1 MAEELDEFGIPVRN
15 SKPTVDEFGIPLK
28 KKVASATGGYGSQL
42 GSQTFQPTKAY
53 VPAPFIGE
61 APKAYKAPSQP
72 KAAKKPEVSYGQNLE
87 AMFASGVD
95 QLGRMVSSI
104 PSGLLDLSI
113 QAFGTPALKAS
124 MDAEALGKLAEKQLG
139 VKEKYNPFSPNNYLA
154 NLYKER
160 GKTAQAATNLKY
172 GGSVSDA
179 VSNGDYA
186 EAGKLLSL
194 NVAQALPVMVGLV
207 ASRGAGASEAASLI
221 GLGVGTQ
228 AQTYQDLKQ
237 QYPDIDKNTLLTN
250 SILTGLGEAGSEL
263 VGTSLLYNQGR
274 KLLAKGATK
283 EAEDLV
289 KGGVKSYLDNAF
301 KKAFVGSAV
310 ISDASGEMANQ
321 VWKNFVDKETVDPN
335 KQLLDGVLDAGI
347 VSLGMTGPVAGGIK
361 VADRVINPVAKQTIT
376 DNSNKIQEI
385 NKELDNP
392 DVNTTTKAL
401 LLNQVSDL
409 TEKVNDAIDEDNNI
423 YKSLDEG
430 QKEEVN
436 RIADEIDGLTES
448 LQSSNISEPTKEL
461 LKGQIETLNT
471 QLQDAIQKPST
482 TSQVPPVIEG
492 EQNIQEGGEGVGQS
506 IQGTQAP
513 QEVIAKEEV
522 VIPDFKTESNERKSE
537 AIKKYKS
544 ISDIDLESRFN
555 NLESK
560 DVLTDSDKNELRDI
574 EYVQENREWNSILNV
589 SPEEAL
595 NNLNKLKSSETSFIE
610 KRDIRESA
618 DIINKYKNASELTD
632 NDIKKDFKESLFGNP
647 TTWYADA
654 LKLKQSVQESINRGI
669 SPSDLTD
676 YAEAEFIKD
685 GYDEATAKSTVS
697 NMLRPIFERNN
708 LLNQEK
714 PKELV
719 SKKEL
724 VQPKKQFT
732 EEEVNSNG
740 YDLVE
745 KLPSLGK
752 TKGMPTLKQQQ
763 ELEAKGIDMNNVVF
777 FSMKDGSVGVGL
789 SRELTTKAPQEEVVT
804 PVEPNIIKFTQ
815 KDGTKIDVDLNGLEL
830 VGPENV
836 DFESGNLY
844 QFAIKSG
851 DNKLGAIEVGK
862 KGDDVQIAVSAI
874 FKNINSE
881 YQKPFMDRVLDL
893 LKNVFVKPFKNVVIT
908 DSPNRGKGI
917 GKVAYGILA
926 KTLKDNYGK
935 KLISDTNRSDA
946 AEGLW
951 RSLER
956 QGLAKVIGD
965 KNGPR
970 EGYYYEYV
978 VPEVKETII
987 ETPEFTAVKDEVFSA
1002 RGKENKTDALVR
1014 LKDVATEEEFQ
1025 NFLDENPRFNK
1036 YVEGGPEQKKLGAS
1050 RIVGEAIQPEEF
1062 TEFEEVTNED
1072 AEAMLRDSI
1081 ETPFRNKEK
1090 LDKTSKS
1097 LVSRIIKAAFDSQ
1110 YEVIQKLLK
1119 QGGDI
1124 GKVAV
1129 ATLKNRKGYNGK
1141 ASIINRLFN
1150 KEIFDDLSSAPNLE
1164 VSGRKISEKELF
1176 DVFLNLNRIINI
1188 DARISDKFAQLVQVD
1203 RKIKEGIKNKS
1214 LDKEQLAELE
1224 NQKSILYEYLKD
1236 RKAVNVVN
1244 GEYVPVQYLH
1254 PKNRT
1259 AATARAELAV
1269 LKSALPDVY
1278 KKLSKSYD
1286 AYTDAF
1292 RFLLDE
1298 QYKNGMISKS
1308 VYDELFSYNY
1318 IPTKYIQYFIEN
1330 ELSQDNPVL
1339 ASKLSSSIKNLT
1351 GGSDSDVI
1359 TNFQAILEL
1368 YTNSVYK
1375 RIYENRA
1382 AKSLAKSVR
1391 DTGEQSKSLM
1401 RTNQLVK
1408 DADAKLSKQPMYN
1421 INLDMY
1427 IQEPTGEDKFGNPT
1441 YGDVPTG
1448 YDVIYFYDADG
1459 KRERVVASKDF
1470 VDTWYDR
1477 GGLLSPKGEEYL
1489 AGISKWSGVNLFKSL
1504 ITKNNP
1510 AFGIY
1515 QILQDAP
1522 QALIATKAYP
1532 DLILGSA
1539 QLASDYAT
1547 VSKDIVKFIK
1557 NDEITPLFKEAIDA
1571 GIFSDFLSTE
1581 SDILRSQ
1588 TLVNADGSTN
1598 YKTTAKALKS
1608 RLGKAVGDTLN
1619 SIAQTNEAIEYLTRL
1634 AVYKRMKQNLVS
1646 KYTKENGGVEPT
1658 ENQMFDIQQLAAQ
1671 EARNVVDFSRSGTII
1686 KPLNKVFAYLNAGMQ
1701 AFYSSARSLKNNPT
1715 KAAVMLTEIG
1725 LGGVAVMAMSLGA
1738 YGDDKEKKKRLA
1750 KYMMLSK
1757 YQKANYFNIYNPY
1770 TDDPEMEW
1778 IRIPKPQPFRG
1789 FINLLE
1795 QGYLHNVM
1803 GVDIDMKQ
1811 AKEAFSN
1818 DIPVSPEWFGVT
1830 DLITRNPFV
1839 NGVIKY
1845 SFNYD
1850 AFRNQDVVKNAE
1862 KIEDWAEGIDDE
1874 NVSKLYK
1881 QLGKSTK
1888 DLLGGEG
1895 ISPKRAQAFSQSL
1908 IGDPSRNTTTAVLDK
1923 FGKSLFYIINGDEKG
1938 LDEEF
1943 GDRTVADNIFK
1954 LTGLKG
1960 RLFSKTPKMDA
1971 SFMEGLDEQRRELF
1985 TKRLLIRSEI
1995 EDIYNTADS
2004 KQEANKLVNERL
2016 NELVK
2021 NKDITPQYK
2030 KKIIASETKK
2040 DILKDKPSWYKS
2052 LLYSESND
2060 EKVQILK
2067 HYTKDMSNDE
2077 YKKAAMFLLQNK
2089 IISPEVTK
2097 EFAIVRNKK

>member
-28 KKVASATGGYGSQL
+28 KKVALAPGGYGSQL
-42 GSQTFQPTKAY
+42 GSQTFQPTKAF
-53 VPAPFIGE
+53 VPTPLIGAGVQDFQKQE
-61 APKAYKAPSQP
+61 ARRQ
-72 KAAKKPEVSYGQNLE
+72 AA
-87 AMFASGVD
+87 
-95 QLGRMVSSI
+95 
-104 PSGLLDLSI
+104 
-113 QAFGTPALKAS
+113 
-124 MDAEALGKLAEKQLG
+124 AEKLSNKLQG
-139 VKEKYNPFSPNNYLA
+139 Q
-154 NLYKER
+154 
-160 GKTAQAATNLKY
+160 QAAYYSAQGEQGFANVENAKLQSDYNQLQAVIQKDLGNKGNDFSITYNKLLQGTGSMISGAIDAGLNGLKY
-172 GGSVSDA
+172 SGITPFVSDA
-179 VSNGDYA
+179 TIIDYRANIAPEVKTFLKETIGADVDKGAERKYDENFVTGAIGGLAYSVPAMVTPFGIGLYSQAYDSGLDLINSTPAGKNLTEDEKTLFAGTLGAVVGRIEKFGLNRTLGRTLSSELANGLAFKAINELSKKGGAKITSKAIGDFA
-186 EAGKLLSL
+186 EASLRGTKNRLLNSADQGYRAVLDEFSTGALQEGSTIGLEQVTNKLKDKDIFDTQDMGEMFGRVLKS
-194 NVAQALPVMVGLV
+194 AAAEGLGGGILGTAKGGLLINTKNHIV
-207 ASRGAGASEAASLI
+207 NKISEA
-221 GLGVGTQ
+221 
-228 AQTYQDLKQ
+228 
-237 QYPDIDKNTLLTN
+237 
-250 SILTGLGEAGSEL
+250 
-263 VGTSLLYNQGR
+263 
-274 KLLAKGATK
+274 
-283 EAEDLV
+283 
-289 KGGVKSYLDNAF
+289 KSFD
-301 KKAFVGSAV
+301 
-310 ISDASGEMANQ
+310 
-321 VWKNFVDKETVDPN
+321 
-335 KQLLDGVLDAGI
+335 
-347 VSLGMTGPVAGGIK
+347 
-361 VADRVINPVAKQTIT
+361 
-376 DNSNKIQEI
+376 
-385 NKELDNP
+385 
-392 DVNTTTKAL
+392 DVRNL
-401 LLNQVSDL
+401 LLNVEQIGQENNYTPEEIQEVV
-409 TEKVNDAIDEDNNI
+409 TTVNDIVQKKEKLPQDLNPAQTSGIVGLMIDRDELTDNL
-423 YKSLDEG
+423 KDL
-430 QKEEVN
+430 EVELN
-436 RIADEIDGLTES
+436 NTDDALKPVKAGEIELVKKQIAAVNTKMAEIAQNPEY
-448 LQSSNISEPTKEL
+448 
-461 LKGQIETLNT
+461 
-471 QLQDAIQKPST
+471 AIQKPST

-492 EQNIQEGGEGVGQS
+492 GQNIQEGGERVGQR
-506 IQGTQAP
+506 IEGTQAP
-513 QEVIAKEEV
+513 QEVIIQEPTAAVNQEEV
-522 VIPDFKTESNERKSE
+522 ARLRAEEQQEIAEAIPNIEEYKVDGKIDRGLMAGTEDLKKYDAIYDKYDKLITPLLPQKTEQIGIAFAPYREKNVATLPEDEQIRNSE
-537 AIKKYKS
+537 EYK
-544 ISDIDLESRFN
+544 LH
-555 NLESK
+555 
-560 DVLTDSDKNELRDI
+560 
-574 EYVQENREWNSILNV
+574 QENVI
-589 SPEEAL
+589 
-595 NNLNKLKSSETSFIE
+595 NLAGL
-610 KRDIRESA
+610 
-618 DIINKYKNASELTD
+618 L
-632 NDIKKDFKESLFGNP
+632 
-647 TTWYADA
+647 
-654 LKLKQSVQESINRGI
+654 GI
-669 SPSDLTD
+669 P
-676 YAEAEFIKD
+676 
-685 GYDEATAKSTVS
+685 
-697 NMLRPIFERNN
+697 
-708 LLNQEK
+708 
-714 PKELV
+714 V
-719 SKKEL
+719 SKKIDTWGGYVDSETGRP
-724 VQPKKQFT
+724 VQ
-732 EEEVNSNG
+732 EVSNVIEVNATPEQAE
-740 YDLVE
+740 VMAAI
-745 KLPSLGK
+745 LGK
-752 TKGMPTLKQQQ
+752 AAPEMQDSILVGSYNPQGNGTEHVIKTGSFENASNAIQYLKENGIEYFTIDKNNGDIIILDFDNSIPENIINFVNKLNQNGIETEHEVQAV
-763 ELEAKGIDMNNVVF
+763 EAKLIGNESYDSILSQQRGKIIEQTGFDIDSF
-777 FSMKDGSVGVGL
+777 IGEARKRFEEIKSS
-789 SRELTTKAPQEEVVT
+789 QEAINAKQEVV
-804 PVEPNIIKFTQ
+804 K
-815 KDGTKIDVDLNGLEL
+815 
-830 VGPENV
+830 
-836 DFESGNLY
+836 
-844 QFAIKSG
+844 
-851 DNKLGAIEVGK
+851 
-862 KGDDVQIAVSAI
+862 
-874 FKNINSE
+874 
-881 YQKPFMDRVLDL
+881 
-893 LKNVFVKPFKNVVIT
+893 
-908 DSPNRGKGI
+908 
-917 GKVAYGILA
+917 
-926 KTLKDNYGK
+926 
-935 KLISDTNRSDA
+935 
-946 AEGLW
+946 
-951 RSLER
+951 
-956 QGLAKVIGD
+956 
-965 KNGPR
+965 
-970 EGYYYEYV
+970 
-978 VPEVKETII
+978 
-987 ETPEFTAVKDEVFSA
+987 A
-1002 RGKENKTDALVR
+1002 RGKVNKTNALAR

-1025 NFLDENPRFNK
+1025 TFLEDNPRFNK

-1062 TEFEEVTNED
+1062 TEFEEVPNED

-1097 LVSRIIKAAFDSQ
+1097 LVSRIIRAAFDSQ

-1124 GKVAV
+1124 GKITV
-1129 ATLKNRKGYNGK
+1129 ATLKNRKGYNGM
-1141 ASIINRLFN
+1141 ASIKNRQFN
-1150 KEIFDDLSSAPNLE
+1150 KDIFNDLSFAPNIQ
-1164 VSGRKISEKELF
+1164 VAGRKTSERELF
-1176 DVFLNLNRIINI
+1176 DTFLNLNRIINI
-1188 DARISDKFAQLVQVD
+1188 DARIRDKFSQLVQVD
-1203 RKIKEGIKNKS
+1203 RKIKEGIKNNS
-1214 LDKEQLAELE
+1214 LNKEQLAELTKE
-1224 NQKSILYEYLKD
+1224 KEILEDYLD
-1236 RKAVNVVN
+1236 NRKALRTVN

-1254 PKNRT
+1254 SGGRT
-1259 AATARAELAV
+1259 AASARAELAV
-1269 LKSALPDVY
+1269 LKSAIPDVY
-1278 KKLSKSYD
+1278 EKLNKSYD

-1298 QYKNGMISKS
+1298 QFNNGMISKS

-1318 IPTKYIQYFIEN
+1318 IPTKYIQHFIEN

-1339 ASKLSSSIKNLT
+1339 ASKLSSTIKNLT

-1401 RTNQLVK
+1401 KTNQLVK

-1421 INLDMY
+1421 VNLDMY

-1448 YDVIYFYDADG
+1448 YDVIYFYDANG

-1489 AGISKWSGVNLFKSL
+1489 SGISKWSGVNLFKSL

-1532 DLILGSA
+1532 DFILGSF

-1547 VSKDIVKFIK
+1547 VSKDIIKFVK
-1557 NDEITPLFKEAIDA
+1557 NDEVTPLFKEAIDA

-1581 SDILRSQ
+1581 NDILRSQ
-1588 TLVNADGSTN
+1588 TLVNSDGSTN
-1598 YKTTAKALKS
+1598 YKTTAKALKN
-1608 RLGKAVGDTLN
+1608 RIGKAVNSTLD

-1634 AVYKRMKQNLVS
+1634 AVYKRMKQNLVA

-1686 KPLNKVFAYLNAGMQ
+1686 KPLNKVFAYLNAGIQ

-1715 KAAVMLTEIG
+1715 KAAVLLTEIG
-1725 LGGVAVMAMSLGA
+1725 IGGVAVMAMSLGA

-1803 GVDIDMKQ
+1803 DVDINMKQ
-1811 AKEAFSN
+1811 AQEAFSN
-1818 DIPVSPEWFGVT
+1818 DVPLEPSLL
-1830 DLITRNPFV
+1830 DLLTRNPLINATV
-1839 NGVIKY
+1839 KY
-1845 SFNYD
+1845 SMNKD
-1850 AFRNQDVVKNAE
+1850 VFRNQDVVKNAE

-1923 FGKSLFYIINGDEKG
+1923 FGKSLFYIINGDQKG

-1960 RLFSKTPKMDA
+1960 RLFSKTPKMDS

-2004 KQEANKLVNERL
+2004 KQEATKLVNERL

-2030 KKIIASETKK
+2030 KKIIASESKK

-2067 HYTKDMSNDE
+2067 HYTEGMSNDE

>member
-42 GSQTFQPTKAY
+42 GSQTFQPTKAF
-53 VPAPFIGE
+53 VPAPLIGQGAKE
-61 APKAYKAPSQP
+61 YKAPSKQ
-72 KAAKKPEVSYGQNLE
+72 KVAIEPEVSYGQNLE

-124 MDAEALGKLAEKQLG
+124 MDAEMLGKLAEKQLG
-139 VKEKYNPFSPNNYLA
+139 VKESYNPFSPNNYLA

-160 GKTAQAATNLKY
+160 GKAAQAATNLKY

-228 AQTYQDLKQ
+228 ATTYEDLKQ
-237 QYPDIDKNTLLTN
+237 RYPDIDKNTLLTN

-283 EAEDLV
+283 EAEDLI

-335 KQLLDGVLDAGI
+335 RELLDGVLDAGI

-361 VADRVINPVAKQTIT
+361 VADRVLNPVAKQTIT

-392 DVNTTTKAL
+392 EVNTTTKAL

-436 RIADEIDGLTES
+436 RIADEIEGLTES

-471 QLQDAIQKPST
+471 QLQNAIQKPST

-492 EQNIQEGGEGVGQS
+492 GQNLQEGGQRVGQGVE
-506 IQGTQAP
+506 GTQAP
-513 QEVIAKEEV
+513 QEVTIQEPTAAINQEEV
-522 VIPDFKTESNERKSE
+522 ARLRAEEQQEIAEAIPNIEEYKVDGKIDRGLMAGTEDLKKYEAIYDKYDKLITPLLSE
-537 AIKKYKS
+537 APKQGI
-544 ISDIDLESRFN
+544 RT
-555 NLESK
+555 
-560 DVLTDSDKNELRDI
+560 V
-574 EYVQENREWNSILNV
+574 
-589 SPEEAL
+589 
-595 NNLNKLKSSETSFIE
+595 KL
-610 KRDIRESA
+610 
-618 DIINKYKNASELTD
+618 
-632 NDIKKDFKESLFGNP
+632 
-647 TTWYADA
+647 
-654 LKLKQSVQESINRGI
+654 
-669 SPSDLTD
+669 
-676 YAEAEFIKD
+676 
-685 GYDEATAKSTVS
+685 
-697 NMLRPIFERNN
+697 
-708 LLNQEK
+708 
-714 PKELV
+714 
-719 SKKEL
+719 
-724 VQPKKQFT
+724 
-732 EEEVNSNG
+732 EVNDDLSNNG
-740 YDLVE
+740 IGLRAVE
-745 KLPSLGK
+745 GPDGKFTIRQEIGGKIVGKSLGK
-752 TKGMPTLKQQQ
+752 SFDTIEQLQQ
-763 ELEAKGIDMNNVVF
+763 EYDGGI
-777 FSMKDGSVGVGL
+777 KD
-789 SRELTTKAPQEEVVT
+789 
-804 PVEPNIIKFTQ
+804 IIT
-815 KDGTKIDVDLNGLEL
+815 
-830 VGPENV
+830 
-836 DFESGNLY
+836 
-844 QFAIKSG
+844 
-851 DNKLGAIEVGK
+851 
-862 KGDDVQIAVSAI
+862 
-874 FKNINSE
+874 
-881 YQKPFMDRVLDL
+881 
-893 LKNVFVKPFKNVVIT
+893 
-908 DSPNRGKGI
+908 
-917 GKVAYGILA
+917 
-926 KTLKDNYGK
+926 
-935 KLISDTNRSDA
+935 SDA
-946 AEGLW
+946 INEAQA
-951 RSLER
+951 RDLEN
-956 QGLAKVIGD
+956 AKLDVN
-965 KNGPR
+965 K
-970 EGYYYEYV
+970 
-978 VPEVKETII
+978 
-987 ETPEFTAVKDEVFSA
+987 A
-1002 RGKENKTDALVR
+1002 RGKENKTNALAR

-1025 NFLDENPRFNK
+1025 TFLDENPRFNK

-1050 RIVGEAIQPEEF
+1050 RIVGEAIKPEEF

-1090 LDKTSKS
+1090 LDKTAKS
-1097 LVSRIIKAAFDSQ
+1097 LTSRIIKAAFDSQ
-1110 YEVIQKLLK
+1110 VEVIQKLLK

-1124 GKVAV
+1124 GKIVV

-1150 KEIFDDLSSAPNLE
+1150 KEIFDDLSLAPNIE
-1164 VSGRKISEKELF
+1164 VAGRKTSERELF
-1176 DVFLNLNRIINI
+1176 DTVLNLNRIINI

-1203 RKIKEGIKNKS
+1203 RKIKEGVKNNS
-1214 LDKEQLAELE
+1214 LNKEKLAQLTKEKEILE
-1224 NQKSILYEYLKD
+1224 DYLD
-1236 RKAVNVVN
+1236 NRKALRTVN

-1254 PKNRT
+1254 SGGRT
-1259 AATARAELAV
+1259 AASARAELAV

-1278 KKLSKSYD
+1278 EKLSKSYD

-1292 RFLLDE
+1292 RFLLEE

-1318 IPTKYIQYFIEN
+1318 IPTKYIQHFIEN

-1401 RTNQLVK
+1401 KTNQIVK
-1408 DADAKLSKQPMYN
+1408 DADAKLSNKPMYN

-1522 QALIATKAYP
+1522 QALIATQAYP
-1532 DLILGSA
+1532 DLILGSV
-1539 QLASDYAT
+1539 QLASDYAS
-1547 VSKDIVKFIK
+1547 VSKDIIKFIK

-1598 YKTTAKALKS
+1598 YKTAAKALKG
-1608 RLGKAVGDTLN
+1608 RVGKAVESTLN

-1634 AVYKRMKQNLVS
+1634 AVYKRMKQNLVK

-1658 ENQMFDIQQLAAQ
+1658 ESQMFDIQQLAAQ

-1757 YQKANYFNIYNPY
+1757 YQKANYFNIYNPF

-1778 IRIPKPQPFRG
+1778 VRIPKPQPFRG

-1803 GVDIDMKQ
+1803 DVDINMEQ

-1845 SFNYD
+1845 SFNKD

-1888 DLLGGEG
+1888 DLFGGEG

-1960 RLFSKTPKMDA
+1960 RLFSKTPKMDS

-2004 KQEANKLVNERL
+2004 KQEATKLVNERL

-2030 KKIIASETKK
+2030 KKIIASESKK

-2067 HYTKDMSNDE
+2067 HYTEGMSNDE

>member
-1 MAEELDEFGIPVRN
+1 
-15 SKPTVDEFGIPLK
+15 
-28 KKVASATGGYGSQL
+28 
-42 GSQTFQPTKAY
+42 
-53 VPAPFIGE
+53 
-61 APKAYKAPSQP
+61 
-72 KAAKKPEVSYGQNLE
+72 
-87 AMFASGVD
+87 
-95 QLGRMVSSI
+95 
-104 PSGLLDLSI
+104 
-113 QAFGTPALKAS
+113 
-124 MDAEALGKLAEKQLG
+124 
-139 VKEKYNPFSPNNYLA
+139 
-154 NLYKER
+154 
-160 GKTAQAATNLKY
+160 
-172 GGSVSDA
+172 
-179 VSNGDYA
+179 
-186 EAGKLLSL
+186 
-194 NVAQALPVMVGLV
+194 
-207 ASRGAGASEAASLI
+207 
-221 GLGVGTQ
+221 
-228 AQTYQDLKQ
+228 
-237 QYPDIDKNTLLTN
+237 
-250 SILTGLGEAGSEL
+250 
-263 VGTSLLYNQGR
+263 
-274 KLLAKGATK
+274 
-283 EAEDLV
+283 
-289 KGGVKSYLDNAF
+289 
-301 KKAFVGSAV
+301 
-310 ISDASGEMANQ
+310 
-321 VWKNFVDKETVDPN
+321 
-335 KQLLDGVLDAGI
+335 
-347 VSLGMTGPVAGGIK
+347 
-361 VADRVINPVAKQTIT
+361 
-376 DNSNKIQEI
+376 
-385 NKELDNP
+385 
-392 DVNTTTKAL
+392 
-401 LLNQVSDL
+401 
-409 TEKVNDAIDEDNNI
+409 
-423 YKSLDEG
+423 
-430 QKEEVN
+430 
-436 RIADEIDGLTES
+436 
-448 LQSSNISEPTKEL
+448 
-461 LKGQIETLNT
+461 
-471 QLQDAIQKPST
+471 
-482 TSQVPPVIEG
+482 
-492 EQNIQEGGEGVGQS
+492 VGQG
-506 IQGTQAP
+506 IEGTQAP
-513 QEVIAKEEV
+513 QETPIQEPTAAINQEEV
-522 VIPDFKTESNERKSE
+522 ARLRAEEQQELAE
-537 AIKKYKS
+537 AIPNIEEYKVGGKIDRGLMAGTEDLKKYEAIYNKY
-544 ISDIDLESRFN
+544 
-555 NLESK
+555 
-560 DVLTDSDKNELRDI
+560 DKLI
-574 EYVQENREWNSILNV
+574 TPL
-589 SPEEAL
+589 L
-595 NNLNKLKSSETSFIE
+595 SETP
-610 KRDIRESA
+610 KQGIR
-618 DIINKYKNASELTD
+618 TV
-632 NDIKKDFKESLFGNP
+632 
-647 TTWYADA
+647 
-654 LKLKQSVQESINRGI
+654 KL
-669 SPSDLTD
+669 
-676 YAEAEFIKD
+676 
-685 GYDEATAKSTVS
+685 
-697 NMLRPIFERNN
+697 
-708 LLNQEK
+708 
-714 PKELV
+714 
-719 SKKEL
+719 
-724 VQPKKQFT
+724 
-732 EEEVNSNG
+732 EVNDDLSNNG
-740 YDLVE
+740 IGLRAVE
-745 KLPSLGK
+745 GADGKFTIRQEIGGKIVGKSLGK
-752 TKGMPTLKQQQ
+752 SFDTIEQLQQ
-763 ELEAKGIDMNNVVF
+763 EYDGGI
-777 FSMKDGSVGVGL
+777 KDI
-789 SRELTTKAPQEEVVT
+789 LT
-804 PVEPNIIKFTQ
+804 F
-815 KDGTKIDVDLNGLEL
+815 D
-830 VGPENV
+830 
-836 DFESGNLY
+836 
-844 QFAIKSG
+844 AIKEAQAR
-851 DNKLGAIEVGK
+851 DLENAKL
-862 KGDDVQIAVSAI
+862 DV
-874 FKNINSE
+874 NN
-881 YQKPFMDRVLDL
+881 
-893 LKNVFVKPFKNVVIT
+893 
-908 DSPNRGKGI
+908 
-917 GKVAYGILA
+917 
-926 KTLKDNYGK
+926 
-935 KLISDTNRSDA
+935 
-946 AEGLW
+946 
-951 RSLER
+951 
-956 QGLAKVIGD
+956 
-965 KNGPR
+965 
-970 EGYYYEYV
+970 
-978 VPEVKETII
+978 
-987 ETPEFTAVKDEVFSA
+987 A
-1002 RGKENKTDALVR
+1002 RGKQNKTNALIS

-1025 NFLDENPRFNK
+1025 TFLDENPRFNK

-1090 LDKTSKS
+1090 LDKTAKS
-1097 LVSRIIKAAFDSQ
+1097 LTSRIIKAAFDSQ
-1110 YEVIQKLLK
+1110 VEVIQKLLK

-1124 GKVAV
+1124 GKIVV

-1150 KEIFDDLSSAPNLE
+1150 KEIFDDLSLAPNIE
-1164 VSGRKISEKELF
+1164 VAGRKTSERELF
-1176 DVFLNLNRIINI
+1176 DTFLNLNRIINI

-1214 LDKEQLAELE
+1214 LNKEQLAELTKE
-1224 NQKSILYEYLKD
+1224 KEILEDYLD
-1236 RKAVNVVN
+1236 NRKALRTVN

-1269 LKSALPDVY
+1269 LKSAIPDVY
-1278 KKLSKSYD
+1278 EKLNKSYD

-1298 QYKNGMISKS
+1298 QFNNGMISKS

-1318 IPTKYIQYFIEN
+1318 IPTKYIQHFIEN

-1339 ASKLSSSIKNLT
+1339 ASKLSSTIKNLT

-1401 RTNQLVK
+1401 KTNQLVK

-1421 INLDMY
+1421 VNLDMY

-1489 AGISKWSGVNLFKSL
+1489 SGISKWSGVNLFKSL

-1532 DLILGSA
+1532 DFILGSI

-1547 VSKDIVKFIK
+1547 VSKDIIKFVK
-1557 NDEITPLFKEAIDA
+1557 NDEVTPLFKEAIDA

-1581 SDILRSQ
+1581 NDILRSQ
-1588 TLVNADGSTN
+1588 TLVNSDGSTN
-1598 YKTTAKALKS
+1598 YKTTAKALKN
-1608 RLGKAVGDTLN
+1608 RIGKAVNSTLD

-1634 AVYKRMKQNLVS
+1634 AVYKRMKQNLVA

-1686 KPLNKVFAYLNAGMQ
+1686 KPLNKVFAYLNAGIQ

-1715 KAAVMLTEIG
+1715 KAAVLLTEIG
-1725 LGGVAVMAMSLGA
+1725 IGGVAVMAMSLGA

-1803 GVDIDMKQ
+1803 GVDINMEQ
-1811 AKEAFSN
+1811 AQEAFSN
-1818 DIPVSPEWFGVT
+1818 DLPIEPDYL
-1830 DLITRNPFV
+1830 DLLTRNPLS
-1839 NGVIKY
+1839 NAIIKY
-1845 SFNYD
+1845 SMNKD
-1850 AFRNQDVVKNAE
+1850 VFRNQEVVKNAE
-1862 KIEDWAEGIDDE
+1862 KIEDWAEGVDDE
-1874 NVSKLYK
+1874 NLSKIYK

-1888 DLLGGEG
+1888 GVYIPFIGTEG

-1923 FGKSLFYIINGDEKG
+1923 FGKSLFYVINGDEKG

-1960 RLFSKTPKMDA
+1960 RLFSKTPKMDS

-2004 KQEANKLVNERL
+2004 KQEATKLVNERL

-2030 KKIIASETKK
+2030 KKIIASESKK